1 MPAPNKTVLEPAEN
15 ADWGAFQVGMLSN
28 QAYQRVSNLSLDP
41 LAVTRLETFFSVQG
55 EQLAVAVQLWA
66 LMLKDMPGEVLPT
79 PTEVAG
85 WNAIARATHMP
96 IQFNDQGLLEAL

>member
-1 MPAPNKTVLEPAEN
+1 MPAPKTTVLEPAED
-15 ADWGAFQVGMLSN
+15 ADWGAFQVGMLKD

-66 LMLKDMPGEVLPT
+66 LMLKEMPAEVMPT

-85 WNAIARATHMP
+85 WNAISRATHMP
-96 IQFNDQGLLEAL
+96 IRFSDQGFLEAL